1 MGFWKKFGG
10 SVINAG
16 SSLIGSIAG
25 AIGQNKIVNKQIEAQ
40 KAENQKN
47 REYNMMLARQQNQW
61 NLEQWQR
68 ENDYNSP
75 TSQMARLRQAGL
87 NPDLMYG
94 QGTTGNSAGSPEM
107 TSGAP
112 SEPTDMSAMLSKRS
126 FGQTMQQILDKEQQ
140 RRMNE
145 AQIEAIKANT
155 NKTNSETQG
164 QDINNAIQQIRL
176 GNEVTFQNMKIREM
190 EDAHKLSDAELQ
202 YRFQQ
207 IEESKKLCDQIDS
220 NIAKNQ
226 ALIADLDNQQ
236 QERLRESLRR
246 DKQLQGYLSNIY
258 AQNQELFARAQLT
271 REQYDD
277 MVISQSL
284 RWSGIA
290 AENDLKRSQK
300 DLNDAN
306 VELAKQSYKTG
317 EIEYA
322 KLYYREGHYLD
333 PGVLTFIYNG
343 IDFSTQQIGRLASGT
358 FVIGGK
364 KAGNTYN
371 HTTINKMP
379 SSNSK

>member
-25 AIGQNKIVNKQIEAQ
+25 AIGQNRVVNKQIEAQ
-40 KAENQKN
+40 KRENQLN
-47 REYNMMLARQQNQW
+47 REYNLMLARQQNQW

-155 NKTNSETQG
+155 KKTEEETTGVSLDNLIKEGTKDNVIKLSSVTLEGAMVLNDLNKTQRASLLKGIEKAD
-164 QDINNAIQQIRL
+164 QDIKESQSRMDAIKASIVDMTFKQQQDAKRL
-176 GNEVTFQNMKIREM
+176 ALEALRN
-190 EDAHKLSDAELQ
+190 DAEIRKLDADTEKAIAEVGLTRQQ
-202 YRFQQ
+202 YYEAVETF
-207 IEESKKLCDQIDS
+207 
-220 NIAKNQ
+220 A
-226 ALIADLDNQQ
+226 
-236 QERLRESLRR
+236 LREAGLIKDNEIKDKQVAKLVSEADVLRNEFQSGSLR
-246 DKQLQGYLSNIY
+246 LQREIFKAKPFIKTDLTSRIISGAY
-258 AQNQELFARAQLT
+258 AST
-271 REQYDD
+271 
-277 MVISQSL
+277 SL
-284 RWSGIA
+284 IFGAIR
-290 AENDLKRSQK
+290 
-300 DLNDAN
+300 
-306 VELAKQSYKTG
+306 
-317 EIEYA
+317 
-322 KLYYREGHYLD
+322 
-333 PGVLTFIYNG
+333 
-343 IDFSTQQIGRLASGT
+343 
-358 FVIGGK
+358 GK
-364 KAGNTYN
+364 E
-371 HTTINKMP
+371 
-379 SSNSK
+379 